1 MSSVWKRL
9 QRVGKK
15 ASKFQFVAS
24 YQELMV
30 ECTKKWQPDKLK
42 VVWTRRNRRICSKPH
57 GWQPGIKNPY
67 RGMVVWPVPENV
79 DITVTLYKDPNAEE
93 FEDKDW
99 TFVIENESKGH
110 RKVLASVDV
119 NMKKYASALPSQTD
133 LTLKLKPLS
142 VKVVEATLK
151 LSLSCVFLKEGKA
164 TDEDMQSLASLM
176 SVKPADIGNLD
187 DFADSDEEEERRSGA
202 GASLAAA
209 AIEIQRELGTLAE
222 EEDDSSAACQGSK
235 VNAGAQ
241 ESEWVP
247 TVKPAPRPLSIG
259 RPEDLPRPPRAAGSI
274 SIANQGPHPP
284 AGTSAGPG
292 GEPASPEPSPAPE
305 EGGKVKT
312 WGGRGAGGAALH
324 RGPESAASKPQPSG
338 SPVPAG
344 VSGGSS
350 APLQP
355 EPGVAP
361 KTDQPVE
368 SPRLAP
374 APQRVDRRIEDVPES
389 PVTPQSSPPPLPQ
402 AAPPGDPSDPTQ
414 TPPARDQR
422 PLLGEQPPLAEL
434 GPALDGAANQK
445 EEGVEPAR
453 GLEDGEEGA
462 GLEAGQEELLPVLGA
477 QLPLHRAQGPDNV
490 ATELQ
495 SSDPE
500 ATRAPGAPSTRE
512 PRSEEPLME
521 EKLEKGALPAPAQ
534 SRADRQT
541 GRALAPGRPPSP
553 GSQTAPPRAP
563 STTPQEPAAHVQS
576 PSQEEQ
582 PPLANSGPVPDEST
596 NGKELGEGPVSGLD
610 APREEAESGAGQ
622 EEEEEVSLGP
632 VVGILDRGPGS
643 TAAAPQTPSPGPVGV
658 PPAPRP
664 RSEGAPPEAPAASPP
679 RDGGEG
685 PTDAPAESPPPP
697 HRHPCLPLPSGAP
710 RVVAPEPT
718 PRDRSPSPG
727 GEPAVPGTVIGGA
740 EGKEPVSTLEAVVG
754 PVEDSG
760 PESVAPVLQQP
771 EPGVAAALSAHQPG
785 SEEDRIMEGPT
796 EALRST
802 PAQDKTGRHT
812 AAVNLLVTELSPTP
826 LSVGFLA
833 PKVPFT
839 DAQEPLSRDHTPSQR
854 DDTPLAKT
862 APAVEEGANENG
874 LELQQVSGLEAVME
888 EAGSAPWPEEVG
900 AAEAVVG
907 AQVKGPSGSEVSGV
921 RARPPAGQPETEEA
935 PTFENQAQAPDL
947 PSTQFSGGTY
957 PAPVTPQPS
966 PPLLPRAVAPEAPG
980 ITPQEIPA
988 EAQSPVQEEEP
999 PLADV
1004 VDEGA
1009 NGKEP
1014 ERKAGSGLEPVK
1026 EGAGSGG
1033 GQEEEEAAAL
1043 GALDGGPQPSGP
1055 GAASVPSG
1063 PSAQPPGSE
1072 SQRMA
1077 EKAPE
1082 PPSPEREG
1090 KHQDVTPERPETSHP
1105 SDFSLPQP
1113 VLPMTPRS
1121 PALGLS
1127 AEVQGPSGG
1136 EKTLLAA
1143 EGPVVDEAA
1152 NEEAPERKA
1161 GSGLEPVKEEAGSGG
1176 GQEEEEEAAVGAL
1189 DGGPQPG
1196 GPAAELPSSESERI
1210 AGNLVAAPPPSPA
1223 PEGEEASPRAPA
1235 EISVP
1240 CRPLPSALTV
1250 APEAPGVTPQEI
1262 PAEAQSPAQE
1272 EEPPLADVVD
1282 NAANGR
1288 EPERKAGSGL
1298 EPEKEEAGSGGGQ
1311 EEEEAAA
1318 LGALDGGPKKS
1329 PAAPEVPMP
1338 APRLKKRLSASLS
1351 DGRAPSPASVT
1362 PQPNGRA
1369 PANERAAPA
1378 PAANEPVA
1386 PRRSRK
1392 SPPTPVLS
1400 QEQGIVG
1407 GREADRKAD
1416 PAEPPEMSSPVPSP
1430 GLVSSSQSLLQWCQ
1444 EVTRGYR
1451 GVRITNFNT
1460 SWRNGLAFCAILHHF
1475 HPGKISYE
1483 ALDPLDI
1490 KANNKKAFDG
1500 FAALGISRLL
1510 EPADMVLLAVPDR
1523 LIVMTYLCQIRA
1535 HFTGQELSVLQI
1547 EHNGQHSTYGVA
1559 PPEPGPAGDP
1569 ATSAAALFYAQRLQE
1584 GALGG
1589 APPPAQ
1595 GKTNGELVPPPR
1607 PRRALLRRGESQP
1620 EAEGARQGSPAAPR
1634 PHAAFAHV
1642 RDADLVKKRRSR
1654 LKSESQSVDEGD
1666 EAPQAGAEV
1675 SSSQTECASKAG
1687 PPKEIHPPAAKTPPS
1702 PREPRGAAEEPRQ
1715 AEEENLRLRDTS
1727 QYVLSEIQ
1735 ALESEQ
1741 RHIDGR
1747 AAVVEMKLRQLMESG
1762 SNRDEEEELIQE
1774 WFTLVNK
1781 KNALIRRQD
1790 HLQLLQEEQDLER
1803 RFELLNR
1810 ELRAM
1815 MAVEEWKKTQAQQ
1828 HREQLLLQELVALV
1842 NKRDELVRDM
1852 DAKERGAL
1860 EEDARLERGLEQRRR
1875 KYSRK
1880 EKCALQ

>member
-1 MSSVWKRL
+1 MDAGDVVDAADPVDSEPVFLKETAQEPDEGCEMMRTPGGLCEVATPSADACAL
-9 QRVGKK
+9 KK
-15 ASKFQFVAS
+15 GEIRAAPDMTQSFARESLPSFIICNDVRTQ
-24 YQELMV
+24 L
-30 ECTKKWQPDKLK
+30 QPDKLK
-42 VVWTRRNRRICSKPH
+42 VVWTRRNRRICSKGRLPCSRAPPPPLFSKSR
-57 GWQPGIKNPY
+57 GGTPPLRLQPY
-67 RGMVVWPVPENV
+67 RRAPGGTPE
-79 DITVTLYKDPNAEE
+79 TL
-93 FEDKDW
+93 
-99 TFVIENESKGH
+99 SGC
-110 RKVLASVDV
+110 ASV
-119 NMKKYASALPSQTD
+119 LP
-133 LTLKLKPLS
+133 
-142 VKVVEATLK
+142 
-151 LSLSCVFLKEGKA
+151 
-164 TDEDMQSLASLM
+164 
-176 SVKPADIGNLD
+176 
-187 DFADSDEEEERRSGA
+187 
-202 GASLAAA
+202 
-209 AIEIQRELGTLAE
+209 EIQRELGTLAE

-284 AGTSAGPG
+284 TGTSAGPG
-292 GEPASPEPSPAPE
+292 GEPASPKPSPAPE

-368 SPRLAP
+368 SPHQAP

-389 PVTPQSSPPPLPQ
+389 PVTPQSSPPPLLQ

-422 PLLGEQPPLAEL
+422 PLLGGQPPLAEL

-521 EKLEKGALPAPAQ
+521 EKPEKAALPTPAQ

-553 GSQTAPPRAP
+553 GSQTVPPRAP

-582 PPLANSGPVPDEST
+582 PPLAHAGPVPDEST

-679 RDGGEG
+679 RDGGDG

-697 HRHPCLPLPSGAP
+697 HRHPCPPLPSGAP

-727 GEPAVPGTVIGGA
+727 GDPAVPGTVIGGA
-740 EGKEPVSTLEAVVG
+740 GGKEPVSTLEAVVG

-760 PESVAPVLQQP
+760 PESVAAVLQQP
-771 EPGVAAALSAHQPG
+771 EPGVAAALSAQQPG

-802 PAQDKTGRHT
+802 PAQDETGRHT

-907 AQVKGPSGSEVSGV
+907 AQVKGP
-921 RARPPAGQPETEEA
+921 
-935 PTFENQAQAPDL
+935 
-947 PSTQFSGGTY
+947 
-957 PAPVTPQPS
+957 
-966 PPLLPRAVAPEAPG
+966 
-980 ITPQEIPA
+980 
-988 EAQSPVQEEEP
+988 
-999 PLADV
+999 
-1004 VDEGA
+1004 
-1009 NGKEP
+1009 
-1014 ERKAGSGLEPVK
+1014 
-1026 EGAGSGG
+1026 
-1033 GQEEEEAAAL
+1033 
-1043 GALDGGPQPSGP
+1043 QPSGP

-1090 KHQDVTPERPETSHP
+1090 KHQDVAPERPETSHP

-1113 VLPMTPRS
+1113 VLPMTPRG
-1121 PALGLS
+1121 PTLGLS

-1189 DGGPQPG
+1189 DGG
-1196 GPAAELPSSESERI
+1196 S
-1210 AGNLVAAPPPSPA
+1210 
-1223 PEGEEASPRAPA
+1223 
-1235 EISVP
+1235 
-1240 CRPLPSALTV
+1240 
-1250 APEAPGVTPQEI
+1250 
-1262 PAEAQSPAQE
+1262 
-1272 EEPPLADVVD
+1272 
-1282 NAANGR
+1282 
-1288 EPERKAGSGL
+1288 
-1298 EPEKEEAGSGGGQ
+1298 
-1311 EEEEAAA
+1311 
-1318 LGALDGGPKKS
+1318 KKS

-1400 QEQGIVG
+1400 QEQGTVG
-1407 GREADRKAD
+1407 GREADRKVD
-1416 PAEPPEMSSPVPSP
+1416 PAEPPE
-1430 GLVSSSQSLLQWCQ
+1430 
-1444 EVTRGYR
+1444 
-1451 GVRITNFNT
+1451 VR
-1460 SWRNGLAFCAILHHF
+1460 
-1475 HPGKISYE
+1475 
-1483 ALDPLDI
+1483 
-1490 KANNKKAFDG
+1490 
-1500 FAALGISRLL
+1500 
-1510 EPADMVLLAVPDR
+1510 
-1523 LIVMTYLCQIRA
+1523 
-1535 HFTGQELSVLQI
+1535 
-1547 EHNGQHSTYGVA
+1547 
-1559 PPEPGPAGDP
+1559 
-1569 ATSAAALFYAQRLQE
+1569 
-1584 GALGG
+1584 
-1589 APPPAQ
+1589 
-1595 GKTNGELVPPPR
+1595 
-1607 PRRALLRRGESQP
+1607 
-1620 EAEGARQGSPAAPR
+1620 
-1634 PHAAFAHV
+1634 
-1642 RDADLVKKRRSR
+1642 
-1654 LKSESQSVDEGD
+1654 
-1666 EAPQAGAEV
+1666 
-1675 SSSQTECASKAG
+1675 
-1687 PPKEIHPPAAKTPPS
+1687 
-1702 PREPRGAAEEPRQ
+1702 
-1715 AEEENLRLRDTS
+1715 
-1727 QYVLSEIQ
+1727 
-1735 ALESEQ
+1735 
-1741 RHIDGR
+1741 
-1747 AAVVEMKLRQLMESG
+1747 
-1762 SNRDEEEELIQE
+1762 
-1774 WFTLVNK
+1774 
-1781 KNALIRRQD
+1781 
-1790 HLQLLQEEQDLER
+1790 
-1803 RFELLNR
+1803 
-1810 ELRAM
+1810 
-1815 MAVEEWKKTQAQQ
+1815 
-1828 HREQLLLQELVALV
+1828 
-1842 NKRDELVRDM
+1842 
-1852 DAKERGAL
+1852 
-1860 EEDARLERGLEQRRR
+1860 
-1875 KYSRK
+1875 
-1880 EKCALQ
+1880 